1 MDEVGL
7 ERWKIDF
14 GVAKSLRYHAYR
26 RDFWDRL
33 DIAAK
38 ILTGIS
44 GAGVLLT
51 IIRSSAALA
60 TYFAVAVALT
70 SVLDVVLRFGKRA
83 RKHDGLYRD
92 FSLLAQ
98 DIAAKEKA
106 TLADV
111 SKWRKRRIAI
121 EANEPGVACCEERQ
135 QGRGEMPIAK
145 KALDRISEGVKRY
158 RTILAQ
164 AKKRD
169 VSESDTVVII
179 GDMLAD
185 VLGYEKYIEVSTEFA
200 IKGTY
205 VDLAVKVGKEVYFL
219 VEAKAIGVELK
230 DIHVRQVVDY
240 GANQGVEWAVVTN
253 GIVWRVYRIE
263 FKKPISH
270 SLIAEVNLLDADSKD
285 AGVAEFFSNLCKE
298 GFAKSQMEEFYEQ
311 HQATNSH
318 TLAAVLLS
326 DQMLNH
332 LRLGLRRLFPNVNVD
347 AKSLA
352 SSLRNE
358 VLKRELVEGEDSL
371 AAAALVKKVA
381 RAAERRKKA
390 GKVLLVPPAPSSSA
404 APAPAAA
411 ATAAS
416 MAIVKA

>member
-1 MDEVGL
+1 M
-7 ERWKIDF
+7 
-14 GVAKSLRYHAYR
+14 
-26 RDFWDRL
+26 
-33 DIAAK
+33 
-38 ILTGIS
+38 
-44 GAGVLLT
+44 T
-51 IIRSSAALA
+51 I
-60 TYFAVAVALT
+60 
-70 SVLDVVLRFGKRA
+70 G
-83 RKHDGLYRD
+83 
-92 FSLLAQ
+92 
-98 DIAAKEKA
+98 
-106 TLADV
+106 
-111 SKWRKRRIAI
+111 
-121 EANEPGVACCEERQ
+121 
-135 QGRGEMPIAK
+135 K
-145 KALDRISEGVKRY
+145 KALDRIGEGVKRY

-185 VLGYEKYIEVSTEFA
+185 VLGYEKYVEVSTEFA
-200 IKGTY
+200 VKGTY

-230 DIHVRQVVDY
+230 DAHVRQVVDY

-253 GIVWRVYRIE
+253 GMVWRVYRIE

-270 SLIAEVNLLDADSKD
+270 SLIAEVNLLEANIKDAD
-285 AGVAEFFSNLCKE
+285 VVEFFSNLCKE

-332 LRLGLRRLFPNVNVD
+332 LRLGLRRLFPSVAVD

-358 VLKRELVEGEDSL
+358 VLKRELVEGEDST
-371 AAAALVKKVA
+371 AATALVKKVA
-381 RAAERRKKA
+381 RAAERRRKA
-390 GKVLLVPPAPSSSA
+390 GKILLVPPAPSS
-404 APAPAAA
+404 AAA
-411 ATAAS
+411 VSAPSVAAASSTAA
-416 MAIVKA
+416 AKL

>member
-1 MDEVGL
+1 M
-7 ERWKIDF
+7 
-14 GVAKSLRYHAYR
+14 
-26 RDFWDRL
+26 
-33 DIAAK
+33 
-38 ILTGIS
+38 
-44 GAGVLLT
+44 
-51 IIRSSAALA
+51 
-60 TYFAVAVALT
+60 
-70 SVLDVVLRFGKRA
+70 
-83 RKHDGLYRD
+83 
-92 FSLLAQ
+92 
-98 DIAAKEKA
+98 
-106 TLADV
+106 
-111 SKWRKRRIAI
+111 AI
-121 EANEPGVACCEERQ
+121 G
-135 QGRGEMPIAK
+135 K
-145 KALDRISEGVKRY
+145 KALERIGEGVKRY

-185 VLGYEKYIEVSTEFA
+185 MLGYEKYVEVSTEFA
-200 IKGTY
+200 VKGTY

-253 GIVWRVYRIE
+253 GVVWRVYRIE

-270 SLIAEVNLLDADSKD
+270 SLIAEINLLEADSKNAD
-285 AGVAEFFSNLCKE
+285 VSEFFSNLCKE

-332 LRLGLRRLFPNVNVD
+332 LRLGLRRLFPSVSVD
-347 AKSLA
+347 AKSLE

-358 VLKRELVEGEDSL
+358 VLKRELVEGEDSV
-371 AAAALVKKVA
+371 AATALVKKVT
-381 RAAERRKKA
+381 RAADRRRKKIL
-390 GKVLLVPPAPSSSA
+390 VVPPAPSPSVASA
-404 APAPAAA
+404 VTG
-411 ATAAS
+411 TAAS
-416 MAIVKA
+416 SAVAAKP